1 MPREPYEALPDVLN
15 ASQLAE
21 ALHLS
26 RSGAYNLLN
35 QADFPTLHVGGK
47 KLVMKQALMD
57 WMQRHTNAST
67 LEKEQ

>member
-1 MPREPYEALPDVLN
+1 MPREPFENLPDVLN

-35 QADFPTLHVGGK
+35 KVDFPTLHVGGK

-57 WMQRHTNAST
+57 WMRRNTNDAT
-67 LEKEQ
+67 NGREQ